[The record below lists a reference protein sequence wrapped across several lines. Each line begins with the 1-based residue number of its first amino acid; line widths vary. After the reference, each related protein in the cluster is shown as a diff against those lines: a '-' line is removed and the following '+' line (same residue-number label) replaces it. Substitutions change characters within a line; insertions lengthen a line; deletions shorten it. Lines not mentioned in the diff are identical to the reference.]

1 MADINIIISS
11 IFLGLF
17 FLLFSLMVYQS
28 IRKQR
33 KAYLLTISLFLGSIG
48 GIISIFDIIRDSLG
62 IQHRYFL
69 FLALVIASISYYLIY
84 LFFEQLIEERPNRI
98 RLVIASIFL
107 FSSIIFNQLFFYF
120 AYYSNIE
127 TSYVKA
133 IEILWDISYDAL
145 GLFIFIFG
153 AYVHFK
159 SYHINK
165 EWIPLVQAISLIFI
179 SIGFIFGFLS
189 DVISLSIPKIGDILK
204 IVGIVAFSGVY
215 IVRIDYIYRLPV
227 NVYFIL
233 IFTQSGLNIH
243 ISQTHLVSE
252 EVDLDVTEKQY
263 DEKLLSGVITAISN
277 LLKESLGSRE
287 QLEKIVSGDREI
299 ILDSGEIAT
308 CAILCDR
315 STFFLHRSLVD
326 LRKSIEKKYK
336 LELTKTI
343 IHKADFIELSTIIQQ
358 TFPFLVIE
366 EV

>member
-11 IFLGLF
+11 TFVGLF
-17 FLLFSLMVYQS
+17 FFLFILLVYQS

-33 KAYLLTISLFLGSIG
+33 KAYLLTISLFIGFFG
-48 GIISIFDIIRDSLG
+48 GIISIFDVIRDKIG
-62 IQHRYFL
+62 VEHRYFL

-84 LFFEQLIEERPNRI
+84 LFFEQLIEEKPNRI
-98 RLVIASIFL
+98 RLIIASIFL
-107 FSSIIFNQLFFYF
+107 FSSIIFNQLFFYY
-120 AYYSNIE
+120 AYYSNISA
-127 TSYVKA
+127 SYVKV
-133 IEILWDISYDAL
+133 IELLWDLSYDAF

-165 EWIPLVQAISLIFI
+165 EWIPMVQAISLIFI

-189 DVISLSIPKIGDILK
+189 NVISLPLPKIGDILK
-204 IVGIVAFSGVY
+204 IVGIIAFSAVY
-215 IVRIDYIYRLPV
+215 IVRIDYIYRLPI

-233 IFTQSGLNIH
+233 IFTNSGLNIH

-252 EVDLDVTEKQY
+252 EGDSDNNKTPY

-277 LLKESLGSRE
+277 LLKESLGSKE

-299 ILDSGEIAT
+299 ILDSGELAT

-315 STFFLHRSLVD
+315 STFFLNRSLTS
-326 LRKSIEKKYK
+326 LRKAIEKKYK
-336 LELTKTI
+336 LELAKAI
-343 IHKADFIELSTIIQQ
+343 IHKGDFQELDTIIQQ
-358 TFPFLVIE
+358 TFPFLIIE